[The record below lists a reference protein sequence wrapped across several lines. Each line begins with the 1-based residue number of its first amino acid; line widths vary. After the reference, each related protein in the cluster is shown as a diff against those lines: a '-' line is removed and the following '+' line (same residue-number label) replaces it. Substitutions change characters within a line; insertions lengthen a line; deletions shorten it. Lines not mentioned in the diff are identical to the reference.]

1 MLLRYRWKRVVNT
14 DVETCHAVSKRRKSW
29 LMPLPELCFPSRTGR
44 ARVART
50 AVIFTNSDPDGQ
62 RAGFPF
68 SGPSRER
75 ARLPRRVQPQAAAGI
90 SSEIRAAALSPSRDD
105 SRLGKPLVFPVSG
118 NATYQELFGYLP
130 DQIHHR
136 RPAQPDDNRP
146 GEFNVPMLRNYGRV
160 PNLLVPSLVGKG
172 GRPAAMGVS
181 TGTADPINSTTV
193 LQLMPP

>member
-90 SSEIRAAALSPSRDD
+90 SSEIRAAALSPSRED
-105 SRLGKPLVFPVSG
+105 SRLGKPLIFPVSG
-118 NATYQELFGYLP
+118 NATNQDLTAWSVDNYGVARRACGRMALSELGVKVSL
-130 DQIHHR
+130 H
-136 RPAQPDDNRP
+136 PAQA
-146 GEFNVPMLRNYGRV
+146 LRT
-160 PNLLVPSLVGKG
+160 PL
-172 GRPAAMGVS
+172 
-181 TGTADPINSTTV
+181 
-193 LQLMPP
+193 